1 MTEPFRSGYVAI
13 VGPPNVGKSTL
24 LNRLMGQKIA
34 IVTPKPQTTRNRLL
48 GIFTRP
54 GVQMI
59 FVDTPGIFR
68 PGYPLQKAMV
78 ETAVRALGEADLALT
93 MIDAGGGRGDDEDR
107 ILRLLSPGGTA
118 AVLAL
123 NKIDLVGDKKRLL
136 PLIDRYHRT
145 GLFREI
151 VPISALTGDGV
162 DDLLSALT
170 GLLPE
175 GPQYYPEDMITESPE
190 RFLAAEVIRE
200 KVFLRTGE
208 EIPYSAAV
216 KVDEYK
222 DRGDSLYIKATVYL
236 ERDSQ
241 KAIVIGQKGAKLKEI
256 GQLAREELEAQTG
269 RKIFLDLWG
278 KVRRRWRHQTGDLR
292 FFGYDGRRSG

>member
-1 MTEPFRSGYVAI
+1 MTGPFRSGYVTIA
-13 VGPPNVGKSTL
+13 GPPNVGKSTL
-24 LNRLMGQKIA
+24 LNRLTGRKIA

-48 GIFTRP
+48 GILTRP

-59 FVDTPGIFR
+59 FVDTPGIFQ

-78 ETAVRALGEADLALT
+78 ETAVRALGEADLALA
-93 MIDAGGGRGDDEDR
+93 MSDAAQGRSDDENR
-107 ILRLLSPGGTA
+107 VLKLLSESRAA
-118 AVLAL
+118 AVMAI
-123 NKIDLVGDKKRLL
+123 NKVDLVKDKKQLL

-151 VPISALTGDGV
+151 VPVSALTGDGV
-162 DDLLSALT
+162 EELVTVLS

-222 DRGDSLYIKATVYL
+222 DRGDSLYIKATIYL
-236 ERDSQ
+236 ERNSQ

-256 GQLAREELEAQTG
+256 GQLAREELEAQVG
-269 RKIFLDLWG
+269 RKIFLDLWV

-292 FFGYDGRRSG
+292 FFGYDGRR

>member
-107 ILRLLSPGGTA
+107 ILRLLSPGETT

-123 NKIDLVGDKKRLL
+123 NKIDQMGDKKRLL

-162 DDLLSALT
+162 EDLLAALT

-175 GPQYYPEDMITESPE
+175 GPQYYPKDMITESPE

-241 KAIVIGQKGAKLKEI
+241 KAIVIGQKGVKLKEI
-256 GQLAREELEAQTG
+256 GQLAREELEAETG
-269 RKIFLDLWG
+269 RKIFLDLWV

-292 FFGYDGRRSG
+292 FFGYDDRRSG

>member
-1 MTEPFRSGYVAI
+1 MTETFRSGYVTI

-48 GIFTRP
+48 GILTRP
-54 GVQMI
+54 GTQMI

-78 ETAVRALGEADLALT
+78 ETAVRALGEADLALV
-93 MIDAGGGRGDDEDR
+93 MIDASGRHGDDEDR
-107 ILRLLSPGGTA
+107 ILRLLSEGGIV

-123 NKIDLVGDKKRLL
+123 NKIDLVRDKKQLL

-151 VPISALTGDGV
+151 VPVSALTGEGV
-162 DDLLSALT
+162 ADLLTVLSD
-170 GLLPE
+170 LLPE
-175 GPQYYPEDMITESPE
+175 VPQYYPEDMITESPE

-236 ERDSQ
+236 ERGSQ
-241 KAIVIGQKGAKLKEI
+241 KAIMIGQKGSKLKEI
-256 GQLAREELEAQTG
+256 GQLARQELEAQTG
-269 RKIFLDLWG
+269 RKIFLDLWV
-278 KVRRRWRHQTGDLR
+278 KVRRKWRHQTGDLR
-292 FFGYDGRRSG
+292 FFGYDGRR

>member
-1 MTEPFRSGYVAI
+1 MTETYRSGYVTI

-24 LNRLMGQKIA
+24 LNRLAGQKIA

-48 GIFTRP
+48 GIITRP
-54 GVQMI
+54 DVQMI
-59 FVDTPGIFR
+59 FLDTPGIFR
-68 PGYPLQKAMV
+68 PDYLLQKTMV
-78 ETAVRALGEADLALT
+78 ETAVHALGEADVALV
-93 MIDAGGGRGDDEDR
+93 MLDACGDRPGREDR
-107 ILRLLSPGGTA
+107 ILRLLPEVKTA
-118 AVLAL
+118 AVLAP
-123 NKIDLVGDKKRLL
+123 NKVDLLKDKKLLL

-162 DDLLSALT
+162 DDLLDILS

-175 GPQYYPEDMITESPE
+175 GPQYYPEDMITESPQ
-190 RFLAAEVIRE
+190 RFLAAEAIRE

-208 EIPYSAAV
+208 EIPYAAAV

-222 DRGDSLYIKATVYL
+222 DRGDSLYIKAIIYL

-241 KAIVIGQKGAKLKEI
+241 KAIVIGEKGAKLKEI
-256 GQLAREELEAQTG
+256 GQLARHELEAQTG
-269 RKIFLDLWG
+269 RRIFLDLWV

-292 FFGYDGRRSG
+292 FFGYDGRR

>member
-1 MTEPFRSGYVAI
+1 MTEIFRSGYVAI

-48 GIFTRP
+48 GILTRP
-54 GVQMI
+54 GAQMI

-78 ETAVRALGEADLALT
+78 ETAVRSLGEADLALA
-93 MIDAGGGRGDDEDR
+93 MIDAAEGPHDAGDR
-107 ILRLLSPGGTA
+107 ILRMLSDGGID

-123 NKIDLVGDKKRLL
+123 NKVDMVRDKKRLL

-162 DDLLSALT
+162 DDLLETLS

-175 GPQYYPEDMITESPE
+175 GPQYYPEEMITESPE

-200 KVFLRTGE
+200 KVFLRTGQ
-208 EIPYSAAV
+208 EIPYAAAV

-222 DRGDSLYIKATVYL
+222 DRGDSLSIKATIYL

-241 KAIVIGQKGAKLKEI
+241 KAILIGQKGAKLKEI
-256 GQLAREELEAQTG
+256 GQLARLDLEAQTD
-269 RKIFLDLWG
+269 RRIFLDLWV
-278 KVRRRWRHQTGDLR
+278 KVRRRWRHQSGDLR
-292 FFGYDGRRSG
+292 FFGYDTRGTG

>member
-1 MTEPFRSGYVAI
+1 MTETFRSGYVAI

-48 GIFTRP
+48 GILTRP
-54 GVQMI
+54 DAQMI

-78 ETAVRALGEADLALT
+78 DTAVRALGEADLALA
-93 MIDAGGGRGDDEDR
+93 MIDASGGRGDDEER
-107 ILRLLSPGGTA
+107 ILRFLSEGRTTTL
-118 AVLAL
+118 LAL
-123 NKIDLVGDKKRLL
+123 NKVDLVEDKKRLL

-162 DDLLSALT
+162 DDLLATLS

-175 GPQYYPEDMITESPE
+175 GPQYYPEDMITESPK

-208 EIPYSAAV
+208 EVPYSAAV
-216 KVDEYK
+216 KVDEYQ
-222 DRGDSLYIKATVYL
+222 DRGDSLYIKATIYL

-241 KAIVIGQKGAKLKEI
+241 KAIMIGQKGAKLKEI
-256 GQLAREELEAQTG
+256 GQLARQELEAQTG
-269 RKIFLDLWG
+269 RKIFLDLWV

>member
-1 MTEPFRSGYVAI
+1 MAERFRSGYVAI

-24 LNRLMGQKIA
+24 LNRLMGRKIA
-34 IVTPKPQTTRNRLL
+34 IVSPKPQTTRNRLL
-48 GIFTRP
+48 GILTRP

-68 PGYPLQKAMV
+68 PGYPLQKVMV
-78 ETAVRALGEADLALT
+78 ETAVRALGEADLALA
-93 MIDAGGGRGDDEDR
+93 MIDASENHRDDEDR
-107 ILRLLSPGGTA
+107 ILRLLSEGGAA
-118 AVLAL
+118 AVLAI
-123 NKIDLVGDKKRLL
+123 NKVDLMRDKKRLL
-136 PLIDRYHRT
+136 PLMDRFHRT
-145 GLFREI
+145 GQFREI
-151 VPISALTGDGV
+151 VPLSALTGDGV
-162 DDLLSALT
+162 DDLIAVLS

-175 GPQYYPEDMITESPE
+175 GPQYYPEEMITESPE

-222 DRGDSLYIKATVYL
+222 DRGDSLSIKATVYL

-241 KAIVIGQKGAKLKEI
+241 KAIVIGNKGSKLKEI
-256 GQLAREELEAQTG
+256 GQLARQELEAETN
-269 RKIFLDLWG
+269 RKIFLDLWV
-278 KVRRRWRHQTGDLR
+278 KVRRKWRHQTGDLR
-292 FFGYDGRRSG
+292 FFGYDGRR

>member
-1 MTEPFRSGYVAI
+1 MTENHRSGYVAI

-24 LNRLMGQKIA
+24 LNRLTGQKIA

-48 GIFTRP
+48 GILTRP

-59 FVDTPGIFR
+59 FLDTPGIFR
-68 PGYPLQKAMV
+68 PDYPLQKAMV
-78 ETAVRALGEADLALT
+78 ETAVRALGEADVALV
-93 MIDAGGGRGDDEDR
+93 MLDACGDRPGGRDR
-107 ILRLLSPGGTA
+107 ILRLLPEGKTA

-123 NKIDLVGDKKRLL
+123 NKIDLLKDKKHLL

-145 GLFREI
+145 GRFREI
-151 VPISALTGDGV
+151 VPVSALTGDGV
-162 DDLLSALT
+162 EDLFDTLA

-200 KVFLRTGE
+200 KVFLRTGD

-222 DRGDSLYIKATVYL
+222 DRGDSLYIKATIYL

-241 KAIVIGQKGAKLKEI
+241 KAIVIGGKGAKLKEI
-256 GQLAREELEAQTG
+256 GQLARQELETETG
-269 RKIFLDLWG
+269 RKIYLDLWV
-278 KVRRRWRHQTGDLR
+278 KVRRRWRHQPGDLR
-292 FFGYDGRRSG
+292 FFGYDGRR

>member
-1 MTEPFRSGYVAI
+1 MNAIHRSGYVTI

-24 LNRLMGQKIA
+24 LNRLMGQKLA

-48 GIFTRP
+48 GILTRP
-54 GVQMI
+54 SFQMI

-68 PGYPLQKAMV
+68 PGYPLQKSMV
-78 ETAVRALGEADLALT
+78 ETAVRALVETDLALVMT
-93 MIDAGGGRGDDEDR
+93 DAAAGRHGDEDR
-107 ILRLLSPGGTA
+107 ILRLLSDGDRA

-123 NKIDLVGDKKRLL
+123 NKVDRVGDKKRLL

-151 VPISALTGDGV
+151 VPISAITGDGV
-162 DDLLSALT
+162 DDLLTTLS

-175 GPQYYPEDMITESPE
+175 GPQYYPEDMITESPD

-222 DRGDSLYIKATVYL
+222 DHGDSLFIKATIYL

-256 GQLAREELEAQTG
+256 GQLARQELEAQTG
-269 RKIFLDLWG
+269 RKIFLDLWV
-278 KVRRRWRHQTGDLR
+278 KVRRRWRHQSGDLK
-292 FFGYDGRRSG
+292 FFGYDGRRPR